1 MAGHAGIICRGVLRL
16 IEPREDLS
24 VGEHRSL
31 QEQNCDLFWILF
43 PFRHLCYC
51 SQIGIL
57 FNLAL
62 PLNAM
67 SKEVVL
73 IGRSNV
79 GKSTLFWELTG
90 KKVPIG
96 KRPGITQYPFKTKVG
111 NVFYVDMPGYGFMF
125 RATKAD
131 QEKTKDLIVHY
142 FEEHAREILLAVQVI
157 DAASFLD
164 IADRWEGR
172 GEVPMEIELWE
183 FLDDLGLD
191 SVLAAN
197 KMDRIA
203 KQDRDGALDL
213 ICERLGM
220 LPPWTQWQDRV
231 APISAKRGQI
241 EPLRAVIS
249 RKVAVA

>member
-1 MAGHAGIICRGVLRL
+1 
-16 IEPREDLS
+16 
-24 VGEHRSL
+24 
-31 QEQNCDLFWILF
+31 
-43 PFRHLCYC
+43 
-51 SQIGIL
+51 
-57 FNLAL
+57 
-62 PLNAM
+62 M

-90 KKVPIG
+90 KKVRIG
-96 KRPGITQYPFKTKVG
+96 KRPGITQYPFKARVG
-111 NVFYVDMPGYGFMF
+111 NIFYVDMPGYGFMY
-125 RATKAD
+125 RTTKAD

-142 FEEHAREILLAVQVI
+142 FEEHAEEILLAVQVI

-183 FLDDLGLD
+183 FLGDLGLHQ
-191 SVLAAN
+191 VLAAN
-197 KMDRIA
+197 KMDRITRE
-203 KQDRDGALDL
+203 DRDGALDL

-220 LPPWTQWQDRV
+220 LPPWTQWPDRV

-241 EPLRAVIS
+241 EPLRSIIS
-249 RKVAVA
+249 KKVSLA

>member
-1 MAGHAGIICRGVLRL
+1 
-16 IEPREDLS
+16 
-24 VGEHRSL
+24 
-31 QEQNCDLFWILF
+31 
-43 PFRHLCYC
+43 
-51 SQIGIL
+51 
-57 FNLAL
+57 
-62 PLNAM
+62 
-67 SKEVVL
+67 
-73 IGRSNV
+73 
-79 GKSTLFWELTG
+79 
-90 KKVPIG
+90 
-96 KRPGITQYPFKTKVG
+96 
-111 NVFYVDMPGYGFMF
+111 MPGYGFMF

-220 LPPWTQWQDRV
+220 LPPWTQWQDRI

-241 EPLRAVIS
+241 EPLRAIIS

>member
-1 MAGHAGIICRGVLRL
+1 M
-16 IEPREDLS
+16 
-24 VGEHRSL
+24 
-31 QEQNCDLFWILF
+31 
-43 PFRHLCYC
+43 PFLLG
-51 SQIGIL
+51 S
-57 FNLAL
+57 
-62 PLNAM
+62 M
-67 SKEVVL
+67 SKEIVL

-90 KKVPIG
+90 TKVRIG

-125 RATKAD
+125 KTTKAE

-142 FEEHAREILLAVQVI
+142 FESRAAEILLAVQVI

-164 IADRWEGR
+164 IADRWEDR
-172 GEVPMEIELWE
+172 GEIPFEIELWE
-183 FLDDLGLD
+183 FLNDMGLD
-191 SVLAAN
+191 VVLAAN

-203 KQDRDGALDL
+203 KVDLDGALDL

-220 LPPWTQWQDRV
+220 LPPWNQWPDKI

-241 EPLRAVIS
+241 EPLRTIIS
-249 RKVAVA
+249 KRVSVNHPD